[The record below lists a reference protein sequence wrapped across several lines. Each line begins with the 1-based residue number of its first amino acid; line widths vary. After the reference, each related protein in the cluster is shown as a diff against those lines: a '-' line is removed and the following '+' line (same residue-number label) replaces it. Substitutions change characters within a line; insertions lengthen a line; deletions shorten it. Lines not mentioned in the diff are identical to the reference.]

1 MKIRA
6 INTTVNY
13 QYTKIDNN
21 ELVTTRDSSNGDGLL
36 PGRFE
41 ALVFAILIGVGEKIL
56 DVVDDGDVEG
66 AARASRD
73 LLAEPEV
80 LLGDLEQVT
89 ARARVRVTLQLLVPL
104 HVLDLHLVV
113 RHRFALFL
121 LSSSSFF
128 FFFFFSALS
137 TLVFRFPEEQRR
149 DAKAALGFHDDR
161 M

>member
-41 ALVFAILIGVGEKIL
+41 ALVFAIPIGDGEKIL

-66 AARASRD
+66 AARASSD
-73 LLAEPEV
+73 LLA
-80 LLGDLEQVT
+80 
-89 ARARVRVTLQLLVPL
+89 
-104 HVLDLHLVV
+104 
-113 RHRFALFL
+113 
-121 LSSSSFF
+121 
-128 FFFFFSALS
+128 
-137 TLVFRFPEEQRR
+137 
-149 DAKAALGFHDDR
+149 
-161 M
+161 